1 MRLQKEKSEKI
12 ILFGSKRKREGE
24 IETRG
29 RRRGYKTVFITQH
42 VLWTDGGELCIEA
55 FTPRLSFCTGAEN
68 EPACGTKCLANF
80 AHLNRGLFD

>member
-1 MRLQKEKSEKI
+1 MRLQKEKAEQSEKL
-12 ILFGSKRKREGE
+12 ILFGGKRKRVGE

-29 RRRGYKTVFITQH
+29 YETAFITQH

-55 FTPRLSFCTGAEN
+55 FTPRLYFCTGAEN

-80 AHLNRGLFD
+80 AHLNPEGFLA